1 VVHGVVMMAVGGMG
15 VMSGEVM
22 IAGFMVARG
31 FAMMTGRVFV
41 MFCCFV
47 MMLGCLLGHESSFKE
62 WKR

>member
-47 MMLGCLLGHESSFKE
+47 MMLGCLLGH
-62 WKR
+62 